1 MHPEALNDK
10 TSAVWKKCGF
20 LDADFYLAGGTALA
34 LQIGHRRSVDLDFF
48 NDQPIK
54 KTLLPKLEERFA
66 VALSPTVRSTS
77 ELTVFI
83 QEVKTTF
90 LHYPFPLLEEMVKGG
105 IVRMASIRDIA
116 SMKAYTLGR
125 RGTLKDYVDL
135 YAIFSKNLVSLP
147 TVIADANSKYG
158 DAFNDRLFCEQLL
171 YTDDIENEAIEWI
184 ERPVSIEEIKKYFVT
199 LVADRLGH

>member
-10 TSAVWKKCGF
+10 TKKVWDKCAF
-20 LDADFYLAGGTALA
+20 LKEDFYLAGGTALA

-48 NDQPIK
+48 CNEPIK
-54 KTLLPKLEERFA
+54 KTLLPKLEEHWKVDLA
-66 VALSPTVRSTS
+66 PTVRSVS

-83 QEVKTTF
+83 EGVKTTF
-90 LHYPFPLLEEMVKGG
+90 LHYPFQLLREVVKGG
-105 IVRMASIRDIA
+105 IVPLASVRDIA

-135 YAIFSKNLVSLP
+135 YVIFSKNLVDLP
-147 TVIADANSKYG
+147 TVIADANQKYG

-184 ERPVSIEEIKKYFVT
+184 DMPVSVEEIKQYFGT
-199 LVADRLGH
+199 LVKDRLG